1 MSNQKEKKNFY
12 TEMMRKVDLLSYFTN
27 ERVKKNCPNQKLHA
41 KISVIKKRKV
51 FILMHVR
58 KQTVKAQDF
67 SALFRKNNL
76 QNCHFVHLYG
86 LP

>member
-1 MSNQKEKKNFY
+1 MSNQKKRKNDEKSWLVVLFHEWKSEKNG
-12 TEMMRKVDLLSYFTN
+12 
-27 ERVKKNCPNQKLHA
+27 PNQTFHA

-58 KQTVKAQDF
+58 KQTVIAQDF